1 MADPRQHYDP
11 TESERL
17 HRQAMKLGSAA
28 LLNRLQQRHPAI
40 IMHLQQRAQER
51 SI

>member
-17 HRQAMKLGSAA
+17 HRKAMALASAA
-28 LLNRLQQRHPAI
+28 LLERLTAHHPRI
-40 IMHLQQRAQER
+40 VER
-51 SI
+51 LTKRSN

>member
-1 MADPRQHYDP
+1 MADPRPKYCP

-28 LLNRLQQRHPAI
+28 LLNRLQQRHPSI
-40 IMHLQQRAQER
+40 VMRLQQRAQER
-51 SI
+51 SV

>member
-17 HRQAMKLGSAA
+17 HRKAMALASAA
-28 LLNRLQQRHPAI
+28 LLERLQAHHPRI
-40 IMHLQQRAQER
+40 IER
-51 SI
+51 LTKRSD

>member
-17 HRQAMKLGSAA
+17 HRKAMALASAA
-28 LLNRLQQRHPAI
+28 LLERLKAHHPRIVDALQRK
-40 IMHLQQRAQER
+40 QTENVQ
-51 SI
+51 

>member
-17 HRQAMKLGSAA
+17 HRKAMAQASAA
-28 LLNRLQQRHPAI
+28 LLERLKAHHPRILQR
-40 IMHLQQRAQER
+40 LTKR
-51 SI
+51 SN

>member
-17 HRQAMKLGSAA
+17 HRKAMALASAA
-28 LLNRLQQRHPAI
+28 LLERLKAHHPRI
-40 IMHLQQRAQER
+40 IDQLTKR
-51 SI
+51 SD